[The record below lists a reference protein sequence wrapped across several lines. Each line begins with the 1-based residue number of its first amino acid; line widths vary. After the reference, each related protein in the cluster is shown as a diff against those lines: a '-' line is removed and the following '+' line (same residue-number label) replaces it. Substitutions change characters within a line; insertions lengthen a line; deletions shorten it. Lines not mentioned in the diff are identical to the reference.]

1 MTQSIQCE
9 RTCTNAETNHLTE
22 NEYHELL
29 MAEPRRMALD
39 ILTNTTT
46 PVDLKDLSAMIAA
59 RENDVEVAD
68 EETAE
73 RVACHLHHSHLPKM
87 ADLGVIDYNP
97 DAPALSRVSDAVI
110 PNGWGFIGPSVLDT
124 LFPVSSTGLGPPPPR

>member
-97 DAPALSRVSDAVI
+97 DAPRVESC
-110 PNGWGFIGPSVLDT
+110 L
-124 LFPVSSTGLGPPPPR
+124 

>member
-1 MTQSIQCE
+1 VILRVTEFIVELPSETIWETTTMTQSIQCE

-46 PVDLKDLSAMIAA
+46 PVDLK
-59 RENDVEVAD
+59 
-68 EETAE
+68 ETC
-73 RVACHLHHSHLPKM
+73 RQ
-87 ADLGVIDYNP
+87 
-97 DAPALSRVSDAVI
+97 
-110 PNGWGFIGPSVLDT
+110 
-124 LFPVSSTGLGPPPPR
+124 

>member
-1 MTQSIQCE
+1 
-9 RTCTNAETNHLTE
+9 
-22 NEYHELL
+22 

-46 PVDLKDLSAMIAA
+46 PVDLKDLAAMIAA

-73 RVACHLHHSHLPKM
+73 RVAFFLHHSHLPKM

-97 DAPALSRVSDAVI
+97 DASRVESC
-110 PNGWGFIGPSVLDT
+110 L
-124 LFPVSSTGLGPPPPR
+124 